1 MVPFGKFGRPH
12 GVRGDLRF
20 WPHNPQSDLLRVGRR
35 IRVGRSDTDVDEYEL
50 THVRFD
56 ARGVVVGL
64 ASIND
69 RDEAAR
75 LTGHVWY
82 EARENFSEPSADEIY
97 LTDLLGLKVRT
108 EDGQVVGHIKDVL
121 TMGPTDILVIGN
133 GGKTNMVPNVPD
145 FVIRMDLEAG
155 EVVIRPIEGL
165 LDG

>member
-20 WPHNPQSDLLRVGRR
+20 WPHNPQSELLKLGRR
-35 IRVGRSDTDVDEYEL
+35 ICVGRSATDVDEHEL
-50 THVRFD
+50 TFVRFD

-69 RDEAAR
+69 RDAAAS
-75 LTGHVWY
+75 LTGYFWY
-82 EARENFSEPSADEIY
+82 EARENFAEPQEDEIY
-97 LTDLLGLKVRT
+97 LSDLIGLTVRT
-108 EDGQVVGHIKDVL
+108 EDGLEVGHIKDVM
-121 TMGPTDILVIGN
+121 TTGPSDILVIGN
-133 GGKTNMVPNVPD
+133 GGQTNMVPNVPD

-165 LDG
+165 LDL